1 MKKWQLMYKILLL
14 IFIPFLALSQKKLF
28 SQKGLQPDFY
38 VHENGQIDLVFG
50 LKNTIFYANSIDNGL
65 HFSVPQ
71 IVDSLSGLHLG
82 MSRGPRIAGSNK
94 SIIITAIDKK
104 GNVHAYRKKMK
115 DNLWQH
121 QLVNDIPDVAKE
133 GFNAI
138 ATNSNG
144 QFMVIWLDLRG
155 NKKNKLMAAMSKN
168 DGVNWGANTLI
179 YASPDSTIC
188 ECCQPNIIFNQNRIS
203 IMFRNWINGSRDMYT
218 IHSFDEGKTF
228 KSIEKQGEGTWKLN
242 ACPMDGGSLA
252 FTRDNQVISV
262 WRREG
267 NLFVSKEGNTAE
279 TKISDGR
286 NASISA
292 GQQGID
298 IVWNQQGKIYLKNSQ
313 HSETQLIGEGRYPI
327 IKTINKK
334 ESFIIW
340 ENQGDIFGKLIN

>member
-1 MKKWQLMYKILLL
+1 MYKILLL

-115 DNLWQH
+115 VNLWQH

-168 DGVNWGANTLI
+168 DGVNWGANKLI